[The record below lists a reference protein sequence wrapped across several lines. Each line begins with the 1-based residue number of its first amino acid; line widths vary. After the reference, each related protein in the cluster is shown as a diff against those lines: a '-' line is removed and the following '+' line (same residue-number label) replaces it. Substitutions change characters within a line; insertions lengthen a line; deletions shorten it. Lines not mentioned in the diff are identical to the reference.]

1 MQFLT
6 RKEQII
12 KNVKALDKKGLFSF
26 VALTNRK
33 ALKKNRETKESTP
46 ELYAQGVDVLYS
58 STVSLGNEYEKAVN
72 NRLKKEGKDQDF
84 EAQGSYAIPD
94 ADNLILYKH
103 KEKDQYYLRVYPN
116 LCHSFHTTIKYY
128 LALNGQEIT
137 KEDYKKI
144 EALYL
149 EKRDNKNKNQG
160 LDNDILVRNY
170 KIENVLYVKQGEFV
184 LTNLDDLL
192 KKALE

>member
-12 KNVKALDKKGLFSF
+12 RDIRALNKRGLFSF

-33 ALKKNRETKESTP
+33 ALKKNRETKEPTP

-58 STVSLGNEYEKAVN
+58 STVSLGNEYEQAVN
-72 NRLKKEGKDQDF
+72 NRLKKEGKESDF

-116 LCHSFHTTIKYY
+116 LCHSFHTVVKYY
-128 LALNGQEIT
+128 LASNGQELT
-137 KEDYKKI
+137 KEEYKRI
-144 EALYL
+144 EDLYL
-149 EKRDNKNKNQG
+149 EKRSDSNKNQG
-160 LDNDILVRNY
+160 LDDDILVRNY

-184 LTNLDDLL
+184 LTNLNDLL
-192 KKALE
+192 KKAIE